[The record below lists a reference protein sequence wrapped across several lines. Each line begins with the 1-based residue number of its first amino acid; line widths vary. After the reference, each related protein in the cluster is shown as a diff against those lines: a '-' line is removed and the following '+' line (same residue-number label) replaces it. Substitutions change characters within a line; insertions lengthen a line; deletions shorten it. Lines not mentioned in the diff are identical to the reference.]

1 MKRRFYALLPLL
13 FGLLSPTVAWAEDSI
28 TINVSNFPD
37 KIFRD
42 FLTAQ
47 PYGGDGV
54 LTEDEI
60 AGVTD
65 MNLPNM
71 GIRSLKGI
79 EHFANLS
86 ILVCDSNQLASLDVS
101 KNTSLRILNCSYNRL
116 GRLDL
121 SQNAGLYWLECEN
134 NQLTKLDVTQNARL
148 DMLFCGNNQLSK
160 LDVSNNTALSCFY
173 CRNNKLQTLDV
184 TKNSALYSLGC
195 GENLLTSLDVSQN
208 KDLFFLDCRGNKLT
222 NLDVSNNTKL
232 QTLYCDVNQ
241 LTSLDVSQNTALW
254 DFYCSNNQL
263 TNLDVSN
270 NTKLQYLYC
279 YNNQLTSLDMSQND
293 ALELLDCVNNQLTS
307 LDVSNCKQL
316 KDIACYGNKLNGQA
330 MDALIASL
338 PVVDAARIYVKR
350 YYQDDNECLSAQI
363 AAVKAKGWIPYYWG
377 IINSKLSQWMEMDVY
392 ETSKKTIYTQTIDDV
407 TYTLSHEM
415 TDKYTINANP
425 DSMGWFYKSKL
436 MLDVE
441 KGRETQSYLLD
452 DPIFIGEEM
461 IPANVPSMLF
471 DMDARKLYVFCVSKD
486 GNYDYGM
493 DGFIYECSL
502 DDLSFTKNFIFS
514 RANWGWYSGF
524 MGLRNGRPVLA
535 HWSFAGYIAM
545 VSTCSASGLWTST
558 QERVLPSI
566 DEYIPIWQQQ
576 QHVLVV
582 GNDYGWVTEDQY
594 QAALTAIPTRSTFR
608 IYTMFNSK
616 KYYLTATG
624 TLTESVDDSKEFVFT
639 RVTSNAVYASPGW
652 KMDVPFTNPSLT
664 RGVSGE
670 IENLGFLRTDALKR
684 NDWGGQVWYKKDD
697 CYAVRSTNAL
707 SVTCGANSFWS
718 VMDTDSDGQPEAGYS
733 WEPDF
738 VWQLED
744 ISDEDGIE
752 SHIAETSDDNTIY
765 NLAGQRQ
772 TTLQKGVNIVG
783 GKKIMVR

>member
-1 MKRRFYALLPLL
+1 MLPLL

-28 TINVSNFPD
+28 TISVSNFPD

-101 KNTSLRILNCSYNRL
+101 KNTNLRILDCSYNRL
-116 GRLDL
+116 GRLDV
-121 SQNAGLYWLECEN
+121 SQNAGLYWLECDN
-134 NQLTKLDVTQNARL
+134 NQLTKLDVSQNARL
-148 DMLFCGNNQLSK
+148 DVLKCFNNQLSK

-173 CRNNKLQTLDV
+173 CGNNKLQTLDV

-195 GENLLTSLDVSQN
+195 EGNLLTSLDVSQN
-208 KDLFFLDCRGNKLT
+208 KDLLYLNC
-222 NLDVSNNTKL
+222 NT
-232 QTLYCDVNQ
+232 
-241 LTSLDVSQNTALW
+241 
-254 DFYCSNNQL
+254 NQL

-293 ALELLDCVNNQLTS
+293 GLMCLDCSNNQLTS

-316 KDIACYGNKLNGQA
+316 KEIVCWYNELNGQA

-338 PVVDAARIYVKR
+338 PVVDAARIYVKS
-350 YYQDDNECLSAQI
+350 YQNDNNECLSAQI
-363 AAVKAKGWIPYYWG
+363 AAVKAKGWTPYFG
-377 IINSKLSQWMEMDVY
+377 GVINHVFQWVEMDVY

-441 KGRETQSYLLD
+441 KGGETQSYLLD

-486 GNYDYGM
+486 GHYDYGM

-624 TLTESVDDSKEFVFT
+624 TLTESVDDPKEFVFT

-718 VMDTDSDGQPEAGYS
+718 VMDTDGDGQPEAGYS
-733 WEPDF
+733 WDPDF

-772 TTLQKGVNIVG
+772 TTLQRGVNIVG
-783 GKKIMVR
+783 GKKVMVR